1 MRPSESFIEQPIRS
15 LQTMLRVLAEDD
27 ASLPTVVPDGI
38 YGSGT
43 MQAVAA
49 FQRKSGL
56 PATGITDQ
64 KTWDA
69 IYTEYETALI
79 RADRAEPI
87 EILMDAGEVFKAGDS
102 SPYIF
107 LLQSML
113 TQLSL
118 DHPRITQPTHNGVM
132 DVQTVAALI
141 AFQELSNLE
150 ATGELDKI
158 TWKHIVLQFTL
169 NAHHRNAL
177 HRRAQ

>member
-1 MRPSESFIEQPIRS
+1 MRPSESFIMQPIRS

-27 ASLPTVVPDGI
+27 SSLPTVVPDGI
-38 YGSGT
+38 YGPVT

-49 FQRKSGL
+49 FQRKAGL

-69 IYTEYETALI
+69 IVCEYEPALV
-79 RADRAEPI
+79 RVDRAEPI
-87 EILMDAGEVFKAGDS
+87 EILMNAGEVFKAGDS

-118 DHPRITQPTHNGVM
+118 DHPGITQPSHNGIM
-132 DVQTVAALI
+132 DEQTVAALS
-141 AFQELSNLE
+141 AFQRLSDLE
-150 ATGELDKI
+150 VTGELDKI
-158 TWKHIVLQFTL
+158 SWKHIVLQFTS

-177 HRRAQ
+177 RK